1 MSVPVATLA
10 RAWVGGLP
18 VSQAERDV
26 EQLDTLSST
35 LTATAEVRR
44 FLSDPRRTI
53 EQKISALTGAGF
65 AGGVTDVVRWL
76 VEGRRLHDLPALVRS
91 ARRIV
96 QRMGG
101 AAAATVVSA
110 VPLEAAERRSLVSKL
125 SEMAELAGG
134 AVRLEEQVDADILGG
149 LVVTL
154 GGRRRDLS
162 LRSRIDG
169 LRRAVAA

>member
-10 RAWVGGLP
+10 RAWVGDLP
-18 VSQAERDV
+18 VAHAERDV
-26 EQLDTLSST
+26 AQLDTLSTT
-35 LTATAEVRR
+35 LQKTAEVRR

-53 EQKISALTGAGF
+53 EQKVAAVAGAGF
-65 AGGVTDVVRWL
+65 SRGATSMVRWL
-76 VEGRRLHDLPALVRS
+76 VAGRRLHDLPALVRS

-96 QRMGG
+96 ERMGG
-101 AAAATVVSA
+101 SAAASVVSA

-125 SEMAELAGG
+125 KQLAGG
-134 AVRLEEQVDADILGG
+134 DVTLEERVDAGILGG